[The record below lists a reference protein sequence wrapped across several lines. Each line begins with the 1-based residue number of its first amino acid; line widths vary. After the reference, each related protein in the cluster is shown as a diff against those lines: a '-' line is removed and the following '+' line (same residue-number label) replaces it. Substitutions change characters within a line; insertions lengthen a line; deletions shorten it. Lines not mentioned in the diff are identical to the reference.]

1 VPSGRGKAWS
11 ELFLP
16 LYQQISLALEAA
28 GYPVEVMI
36 GSSEFRLPVAII
48 QRDDTHHYALAILCD
63 DGSGP
68 SNVSEDY
75 VQVPNVLA
83 HRRWKYLR
91 VNARDW
97 HLDRAKVM
105 ERIRLAL

>member
-1 VPSGRGKAWS
+1 
-11 ELFLP
+11 
-16 LYQQISLALEAA
+16 
-28 GYPVEVMI
+28 
-36 GSSEFRLPVAII
+36 
-48 QRDDTHHYALAILCD
+48 LCD

-75 VQVPNVLA
+75 VHVPNVLA

>member
-16 LYQQISLALEAA
+16 LYRQIHLALEAA

-48 QRDDTHHYALAILCD
+48 HRDDTHHYAPAIWCD
-63 DGSGP
+63 DGHGA
-68 SNVSEDY
+68 SNGYEDY

-83 HRRWKYLR
+83 YRRSKYLR

-97 HLDRAKVM
+97 HLDRVKVT
-105 ERIRLAL
+105 EPIRLAL

>member
-1 VPSGRGKAWS
+1 
-11 ELFLP
+11 
-16 LYQQISLALEAA
+16 
-28 GYPVEVMI
+28 
-36 GSSEFRLPVAII
+36 
-48 QRDDTHHYALAILCD
+48 LCD